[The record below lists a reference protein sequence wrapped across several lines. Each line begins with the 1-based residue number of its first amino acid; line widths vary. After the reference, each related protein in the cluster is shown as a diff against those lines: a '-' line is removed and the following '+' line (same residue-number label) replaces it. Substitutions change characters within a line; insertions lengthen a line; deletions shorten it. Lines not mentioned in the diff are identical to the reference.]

1 MSKFETD
8 MQVLRDIPEGVF
20 DATNKVCDELRAVLF
35 VPEVNM
41 QELLKIWQNNL
52 DDLKEI
58 QPHDLC
64 FNRVVSM
71 KDFFKELIR
80 KGEVEKYRKA
90 RLKCRVDLVFK
101 KVWRFYEDMDKVF
114 NCDQAEAAIK
124 AMKKKYEIDFSK
136 EGYQLIEI
144 DETGREISL
153 GMFKDLASAEKE
165 LEEYLKVEFKRE
177 GAR

>member
-71 KDFFKELIR
+71 KDFLRSLSGKVKLRSI
-80 KGEVEKYRKA
+80 EKR
-90 RLKCRVDLVFK
+90 
-101 KVWRFYEDMDKVF
+101 
-114 NCDQAEAAIK
+114 
-124 AMKKKYEIDFSK
+124 
-136 EGYQLIEI
+136 G
-144 DETGREISL
+144 
-153 GMFKDLASAEKE
+153 
-165 LEEYLKVEFKRE
+165 
-177 GAR
+177 